1 MKKLFVLVSFLMVL
15 VMAPMVLADTVSV
28 DRVAGYYSGNGGE
41 FTLFPSFPVPSD
53 YVSGKTSGIV
63 AGAPNFQSFCV
74 ETTEYVRVQSGAY
87 EVRLNTGAVFGNGGG
102 DGSFDPLSAG
112 AAWLYH
118 QFQLG
123 ILSGYDYTPPGRDAS
138 ADLLQKAIWFLED
151 ESGGVNNS
159 YVTLVVTQPQFGTLA
174 NAKANNNGQYPV
186 GVLNL
191 WDVGYVGISGH
202 QHQDQLICVPA
213 EVPEPGTLLLVGAG
227 LLGLGA
233 KFRRR
238 KK

>member
-1 MKKLFVLVSFLMVL
+1 MKKLFFLISFLMVL
-15 VMAPMVLADTVSV
+15 VVAPMVLADTVSV
-28 DRVAGYYSGNGGE
+28 NRVAGYYSGNGGE

-74 ETTEYVRVQSGAY
+74 ETTEYVSVPSGAY
-87 EVRLNTGAVFGNGGG
+87 EVVLNTGAIYGDGGG
-102 DGSFDPLSAG
+102 NGSFDPLSAG
-112 AAWLYH
+112 AAWLYY

-138 ADLLQKAIWFLED
+138 ADLLQKAIWYLED
-151 ESGGVNNS
+151 ESGGVNDS
-159 YVTLVVTQPQFGTLA
+159 YVTLAVTQFGSLA
-174 NAKANNNGQYPV
+174 NAKADNNGQYPV

-191 WDVGYVGISGH
+191 WDVGYVGVSGH
-202 QHQDQLICVPA
+202 QHQDQLVCVPT
-213 EVPEPGTLLLVGAG
+213 PEPMTILLLGGG
-227 LLGLGA
+227 LLGLA
-233 KFRRR
+233 ARLRRR